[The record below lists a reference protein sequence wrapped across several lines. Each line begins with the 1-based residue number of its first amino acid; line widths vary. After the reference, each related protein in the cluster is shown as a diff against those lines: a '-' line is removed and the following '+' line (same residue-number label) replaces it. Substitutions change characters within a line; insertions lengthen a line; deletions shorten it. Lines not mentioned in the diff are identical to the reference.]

1 MSRYSTRAHDRA
13 RFDTAMRTMTQ
24 HIRASTLQ
32 YHHLRDTLERHTDH
46 RRRTDM
52 PYRDLMQRYEPIMH
66 GIADLIRD
74 AQDAVRRAEDAWAQ
88 GRGARYYEE
97 VERAGRRVGRADGAL
112 EGVVEALG
120 YR

>member
-88 GRGARYYEE
+88 GRGRGIM
-97 VERAGRRVGRADGAL
+97 RRWRGRGGGLGGRMGRWR
-112 EGVVEALG
+112 GWWRRWG
-120 YR
+120 IG